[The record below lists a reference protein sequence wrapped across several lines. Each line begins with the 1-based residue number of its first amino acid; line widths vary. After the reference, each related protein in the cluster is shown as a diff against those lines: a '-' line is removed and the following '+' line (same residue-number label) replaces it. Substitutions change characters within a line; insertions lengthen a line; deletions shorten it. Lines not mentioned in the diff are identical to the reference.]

1 MHLEKS
7 SQKLIT
13 DYGPGSVSVD
23 GERFTSA
30 ILVAR
35 NGVSTCEMP
44 GSPAELTLEMLQ
56 PLIDEKPEILV
67 FGSGRHHK
75 FPPMK
80 LMADLAA
87 RGVALEVMKTSA
99 ACRTYNVLVSEFRD
113 VCAALLPIEETEE
126 AKETEES
133 DGCGD
138 RLADKGIT
146 SSANEKA

>member
-7 SQKLIT
+7 SQQLIT
-13 DYGPGSVSVD
+13 DYGPGSISVD

-30 ILVAR
+30 ILVAK
-35 NGVSTCEMP
+35 NGVSTSDLP
-44 GSPAELTLEMLQ
+44 DSPDDLTLEMLR

-87 RGVALEVMKTSA
+87 QGVALEVMKTSA

-113 VCAALLPIEETEE
+113 VCAALLPIENSEE
-126 AKETEES
+126 
-133 DGCGD
+133 DGKDGE
-138 RLADKGIT
+138 K
-146 SSANEKA
+146 NEGE

>member
-7 SQKLIT
+7 NQQLIT
-13 DYGPGSVSVD
+13 DYGPGSISVD

-30 ILVAR
+30 ILVAK
-35 NGVSTCEMP
+35 NGVSASELP
-44 GSPAELTLEMLQ
+44 DSPEDLTLEMLQ
-56 PLIDEKPEILV
+56 PLIDEKQEILV

-87 RGVALEVMKTSA
+87 QGVALEVMKTSA

-113 VCAALLPIEETEE
+113 VCAALLPIGENEEGE
-126 AKETEES
+126 
-133 DGCGD
+133 
-138 RLADKGIT
+138 
-146 SSANEKA
+146 